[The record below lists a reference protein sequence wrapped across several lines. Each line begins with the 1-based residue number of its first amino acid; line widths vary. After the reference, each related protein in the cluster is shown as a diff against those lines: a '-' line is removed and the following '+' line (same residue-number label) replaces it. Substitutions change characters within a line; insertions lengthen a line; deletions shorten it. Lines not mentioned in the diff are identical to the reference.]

1 MSGIPSSRRPA
12 TLASLAAELGVSRT
26 TVSNAYN
33 RPDQL
38 SAPLRARVLEAARR
52 LGYPGPDP
60 VARSLRTRKAGAVG
74 LLLTEAL
81 SYAFRDP
88 VATGFLEGLALACE
102 EAGQGLLLVPVSPE
116 QEDVTAVH
124 QAGVDGFVVY
134 SVREDD
140 PHFLAVLER
149 PLPTVV
155 CDQPHGVEGV
165 DRVGVDDRA
174 GMLALARHLAGLGHR
189 RIGVLCMRLG
199 TGHHD
204 GPADLE
210 RPGLDSIGKVLQQL
224 PAVTGSPLN
233 LQDELQGCLPRSI
246 FSNPCPAV
254 CDRDLSLWTGR
265 EWDAYRKGFEEKQT
279 ASREIG
285 PAPPAGSVRAMGGSR
300 EILPNEVS
308 PRVQRPQHVLFGLA
322 SRRPATYGTYDS
334 RAGAPLILVRSPS
347 LSRFEAIERRAPR
360 TGPRVGTSSPA
371 ERLDRISSRCASEWG
386 SPIGCSWRW
395 PETQLR
401 AWLRSAQA
409 TCSDTSGSRSRSIHR
424 ALQLGPLWAPIASL
438 CPG

>member
-1 MSGIPSSRRPA
+1 VSHDFPAECLNRYGSTMAGPPNVRRPA

-88 VATGFLEGLALACE
+88 AATGFLEGLALACE
-102 EAGQGLLLVPVSPE
+102 QAGQGLLLVPVSPE
-116 QEDVTAVH
+116 QVDVTAVY

-155 CDQPHGVEGV
+155 CDQPTGVEGV

-174 GMLALARHLAGLGHR
+174 GMLALTRHVAGLGHR
-189 RIGVLCMRLG
+189 RVGVLCMRLSAG
-199 TGHHD
+199 RND
-204 GPADLE
+204 GPA
-210 RPGLDSIGKVLQQL
+210 
-224 PAVTGSPLN
+224 
-233 LQDELQGCLPRSI
+233 
-246 FSNPCPAV
+246 
-254 CDRDLSLWTGR
+254 
-265 EWDAYRKGFEEKQT
+265 
-279 ASREIG
+279 
-285 PAPPAGSVRAMGGSR
+285 
-300 EILPNEVS
+300 
-308 PRVQRPQHVLFGLA
+308 
-322 SRRPATYGTYDS
+322 
-334 RAGAPLILVRSPS
+334 
-347 LSRFEAIERRAPR
+347 
-360 TGPRVGTSSPA
+360 PA
-371 ERLDRISSRCASEWG
+371 ERQAGTTYPVQRDRLAGIRDGLAEVGVDWAGVPVHERFEHSVEAGQDAAAALLAAHSDLTAVICTSDILALGALRHAADRG
-386 SPIGCSWRW
+386 LKV
-395 PETQLR
+395 PEQLTITGFDGVPEAER
-401 AWLRSAQA
+401 AGLTTVRQPVLEKGRVAGELLLERGDRNRPRRVTLPTELVVGATSARPRA
-409 TCSDTSGSRSRSIHR
+409 VERFFSG
-424 ALQLGPLWAPIASL
+424 W
-438 CPG
+438 

>member
-81 SYAFRDP
+81 YYAVRDP
-88 VATGFLEGLALACE
+88 GATGFLEGLALACE

-116 QEDVTAVH
+116 QADVTAVH

-149 PLPTVV
+149 PLPIVV

-174 GMLALARHLAGLGHR
+174 GMLALARHLTGLGHR

-199 TGHHD
+199 AGHHD
-204 GPADLE
+204 GPADRARQENTTYPVQRDRLAGLRDGLAEVGVDWADVPVMERFYHSVEAGEQATAALLAAHPEVTAVVCTSDVLALGALRHATEQGLAVPDALTITGFDGVPEAERAGLTTVRQPVLE
-210 RPGLDSIGKVLQQL
+210 KGRVAGQLLLQRGDRNRPRRVSL
-224 PAVTGSPLN
+224 PT
-233 LQDELQGCLPRSI
+233 ELIVGTTS
-246 FSNPCPAV
+246 
-254 CDRDLSLWTGR
+254 
-265 EWDAYRKGFEEKQT
+265 
-279 ASREIG
+279 
-285 PAPPAGSVRAMGGSR
+285 APPR
-300 EILPNEVS
+300 EDEK
-308 PRVQRPQHVLFGLA
+308 F
-322 SRRPATYGTYDS
+322 
-334 RAGAPLILVRSPS
+334 
-347 LSRFEAIERRAPR
+347 F
-360 TGPRVGTSSPA
+360 
-371 ERLDRISSRCASEWG
+371 
-386 SPIGCSWRW
+386 
-395 PETQLR
+395 
-401 AWLRSAQA
+401 
-409 TCSDTSGSRSRSIHR
+409 SG
-424 ALQLGPLWAPIASL
+424 W
-438 CPG
+438 